1 MQKKR
6 GLNYS
11 CGEFQQ
17 LNNVV
22 QWIAVD
28 NTRSIR
34 FARKRMCIMYSR
46 ALTCYHSKK
55 KREKISRTC
64 EMTVYSF
71 TRAENESA
79 VLI

>member
-1 MQKKR
+1 MKKKR

-17 LNNVV
+17 LNNMV

-34 FARKRMCIMYSR
+34 FARKRMCIMYYR
-46 ALTCYHSKK
+46 ALTVVITVKK
-55 KREKISRTC
+55 NEKKSLEPVR
-64 EMTVYSF
+64 
-71 TRAENESA
+71 
-79 VLI
+79 